1 MTQPFLGQIQA
12 FGFGFAPRYWA
23 QCNGQILAI
32 AQNAALFSLLGTMYG
47 GNGTSTFAL
56 PNLQSR
62 VPMHF
67 GTSPIGEVYYQGEIA
82 GEENVTLTI
91 NMMPLHN
98 HNFVGSSANADSTVP
113 AAGQA
118 LAKIAIPSG
127 TPDSFYGPD
136 ATPQP
141 LNPGSVSPA
150 GGNLPH
156 GNIQPY
162 LAINFCI
169 AMYGIFPSR
178 G

>member
-32 AQNAALFSLLGTMYG
+32 SQNSALFALLGTMYG
-47 GNGTSTFAL
+47 GNGASTFQL

-67 GTSPIGEVYYQGEIA
+67 GTSPVGEVYYQGEMA
-82 GEENVTLTI
+82 GEENITLTL

-98 HNFVGSSANADSTVP
+98 HGFVGSSANAGTSNPTP
-113 AAGQA
+113 GQA
-118 LAKIAIPSG
+118 LAKVAIGSG

-136 ATPQP
+136 TTPQP
-141 LNPGSVSPA
+141 LNSGSISPA

-156 GNIQPY
+156 TNIQPY

-169 AMYGIFPSR
+169 ALYGIFPSR